1 MAERIVSPGVF
12 TRERDLSFLPQAI
25 GEIGAAIIGPTAKG
39 PAFTPTQ
46 IRSFSDFEKVFG
58 GTDTKFYVPHTAEQ
72 YLRSAGVVTIVRVLG
87 LNGYQADTIQLVA
100 YGGNTDH
107 TTPATTSLAIL
118 APSRGATNGTGDLSA
133 TNVTDGGTWSEFVL
147 NVTGSNVANEAYT
160 LSFSTSSANFVDKV
174 ISSDAQSEKAG
185 ANDSSVYVY
194 KVFGESSH
202 AKFGRGV
209 MPDNAVDAVA
219 AAANT
224 VNTFTVASASVVN
237 TANGLDFTGGVN
249 TINNKG
255 QDDSLSTWTGNKAF
269 QSARTPY
276 LQSQLINGT
285 RYELFRV
292 YTRSHGT
299 DMNSSYKINILNVK
313 DADDVAGS
321 DYGTFSLQVR
331 VHNPN
336 ETDDDN
342 IVDTFDN
349 LTLDPT
355 ARNYFAKK
363 IGDQYTVAD
372 SDGKLTTYGDYPN
385 LSTDIRVGDFG
396 RMEEDGVFKYP
407 KNVVPMGHSAVYN
420 TVPGGTNIAS
430 ASFNNL
436 QVDSNGN
443 FSETLFYGFD
453 FSSVDN
459 RQYLGPIPNA
469 GSAGNNI
476 TMSLEDF
483 FGHADASTLGS
494 TFSDASEKVT
504 LALSNIA
511 QRKFTVPMQWGFDG
525 VNPATPVHTGVNI
538 ASDGT
543 NTQGFDLSTST
554 ANGTVEYKRAINTVS
569 NPDEFDINLL
579 AIPGVIHGLHSA
591 VTNHAISKVESRADA
606 LYIMDAS
613 AYDDSID
620 TMKSAIKTLD
630 TNYAATYYPWVQIVD
645 SGTDRLI
652 WVPPSVV
659 LPGVIAHTDQIA
671 HEWFAPAGLNRGGLT
686 TVVKAKKKLT
696 HAERDDLYENRINP
710 IASFPGQGVV
720 VFGQK
725 TLQSKPSALD
735 RINVRR
741 LLIALR
747 KFIASTSRYLVFE
760 QNTAATRNRF
770 LNVVNPYLNQ
780 VQQNSGLSAFRV
792 VMDDSNNTPD
802 VVDRNQLVGQI
813 FIQPTRTA
821 EFIVLD
827 FVVQP
832 TGATFPE

>member
-100 YGGNTDH
+100 YVGSRSGSI
-107 TTPATTSLAIL
+107 ATSSIAVL
-118 APSRGATNGTGDLSA
+118 APSRGATSGTGDLSA

-747 KFIASTSRYLVFE
+747 KFIASSSRYLVFE
-760 QNTAATRNRF
+760 QNTQALRNRF
-770 LNVVNPYLNQ
+770 LNIVNPYLEQ
-780 VQQNSGLSAFRV
+780 VQSNSGLSAFRV
-792 VMDDSNNTPD
+792 VMDDTNNTPD